1 MNVSSSQKWV
11 DNYFEVF
18 YDPEGSLDQEEE
30 TTLSTILDLSPVNSD
45 EITDLISE
53 LKTGKAPG
61 LDGILDELLKS
72 YAGCW
77 AAPPPDL
84 FTLIDHNG

>member
-53 LKTGKAPG
+53 LKTG
-61 LDGILDELLKS
+61 
-72 YAGCW
+72 
-77 AAPPPDL
+77 
-84 FTLIDHNG
+84 